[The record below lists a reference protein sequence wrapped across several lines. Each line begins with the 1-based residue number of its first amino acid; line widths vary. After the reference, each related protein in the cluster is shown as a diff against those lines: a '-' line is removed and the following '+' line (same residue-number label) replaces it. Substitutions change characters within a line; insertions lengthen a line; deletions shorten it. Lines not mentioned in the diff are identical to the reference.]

1 MKSFVIFVLI
11 FLSIFN
17 LACKKS
23 NSPTE
28 PNELK
33 QPVSLAEYGSSIDEN
48 YYKVWSD
55 STWECFDRT
64 ITINRIFYATIV
76 DCYGDE
82 YYYSADGYAGFKL
95 YGDSL
100 ILFDQPMP
108 SLPDTINYNQDYVQS
123 VTFTY
128 QGNKFTMQNEQTLLD
143 TSSVPVSFG
152 TFSCLWFEAKSTLT
166 SGNQF
171 QVSNSQFWLAKGP
184 AAIKEIINSDD
195 AIYMIEGVVN
205 GKGYGS
211 STPKLI
217 ANNREI
223 QNQQFVKKPYK
234 SLLKILRPEFSLKL
248 RR

>member
-28 PNELK
+28 PTEPRA
-33 QPVSLAEYGSSIDEN
+33 PVSLSEYGSSIDEN

-64 ITINRIFYATIV
+64 ITINGTFYATIM

-82 YYYSADGYAGFKL
+82 FYYSADGYAGFKL

-108 SLPDTINYNQDYVQS
+108 SLPDTINFNQKYVQT

-128 QGNKFTMQNEQTLLD
+128 QGYKFTLQDEQTLRD
-143 TSSVPVSFG
+143 TSSVSISFG
-152 TFSCLWFEAKSTLT
+152 TFSCLWFDAKSTLST
-166 SGNQF
+166 GNQS
-171 QVSNSQFWLAKGP
+171 QVSTTQLWMAKGP
-184 AAIKEIINSDD
+184 STIKEILDSGETIF
-195 AIYMIEGVVN
+195 MTGGVVN
-205 GKGYGS
+205 GKGYGNAS
-211 STPKLI
+211 PKLT
-217 ANNREI
+217 ADKNHY
-223 QNQQFVKKPYK
+223 QNSNVIKKSSK
-234 SLLKILRPEFSLKL
+234 SLLNLVSTGIHLKVKI
-248 RR
+248 